1 MEQGKFMKDLINI
14 YNSEY
19 ISKAPIGPTPQD
31 NFTTDEREL
40 EALRDVFDSGY
51 LSLFEGAAQPDPPF
65 SFSGGIQNQMLENEW
80 AATYQ
85 CQYAVAVNSA
95 TSGLYAAI
103 GALGIGYGDEV
114 IVSPYTMSA
123 CSVAPLVYGAI
134 PVFADVDPNTGCLDA
149 QSVAE
154 KITERTRAIL
164 VVHQFGFV
172 ADMVALLALAEK
184 HGLKIIEDCAQA
196 HGALFMGKPVG
207 TIGDIGVFSLN
218 VNKTIQ
224 AGEGGVI
231 VTNNPDIYDRLC
243 IIRNH
248 GENVIEARGFEE
260 FTNLFGF
267 NYRMTE
273 VTAAISR
280 VQLNKMS
287 QLNDARLALVNQLKL
302 EIDKLSCFDNMGPVK
317 CSGCDCDTSL
327 RCKHTY
333 YVFPFKISADL
344 NTDIRADMRKIFEH
358 ENLNFSY
365 GYVRPL
371 YLMPIFQKKQVFK
384 QGFPYRFL
392 EEQGVQYKY
401 RIGDCPEAEN
411 LHYSKLLSSEHI
423 RPPNSSD
430 LVEAI
435 AEVLHRVDRILS
447 A

>member
-1 MEQGKFMKDLINI
+1 MKNLTDI
-14 YNSEY
+14 YMSGFA
-19 ISKAPIGPTPQD
+19 SQAPIGPKPQD
-31 NFTTDEREL
+31 NFTTDEQEL
-40 EALRDVFDSGY
+40 EALREVFDSGY
-51 LSLFEGAAQPDPPF
+51 LSLFEGSAQPDPPF
-65 SFSGGIQNQMLENEW
+65 SFTGGIQNQMLEKEW
-80 AATYQ
+80 ATAYQ
-85 CQYAVAVNSA
+85 CRYAVAVNSA

-134 PVFADVDPNTGCLDA
+134 PVFADIDPNTGCLDP

-154 KITERTRAIL
+154 KITERTKAIL

-172 ADMVALLALAEK
+172 ADMAGLLALAKK
-184 HGLKIIEDCAQA
+184 HKLKIIEDCAQA
-196 HGALFMGKPVG
+196 HGALFRGKPVG

-224 AGEGGVI
+224 AGEGGVM
-231 VTNNPDIYDRLC
+231 VTDDPDIYDRLC

-248 GENVIEARGFEE
+248 GENVIEARGFED

-287 QLNDARLALVNQLKL
+287 QLNDTRLKLVKQLKQ
-302 EIDKLSCFDNMGPVK
+302 EIDKFSCFENMGPAK
-317 CSGCDCDTSL
+317 CSECDCDANI

-333 YVFPFKISADL
+333 YIFPFKISADIDV
-344 NTDIRADMRKIFEH
+344 DIRSEMRRIFEH
-358 ENLNFSY
+358 ENLSFSY

-392 EEQGVQYKY
+392 EEQGVHYEY
-401 RIGDCPEAEN
+401 RMGDCPEAES
-411 LHYSKLLSSEHI
+411 LHYSKFLSSEHI
-423 RPPNSSD
+423 RPPNGKD

-435 AEVLHRVDRILS
+435 AEVLYRVDRILS